1 MIKWQ
6 DYRDRKLQN
15 PEFKQA
21 YDELE
26 VEYSI
31 RNEIL
36 KCRKELGM
44 SQMQLSSLTGIRK
57 QQGESFHCHL
67 EEISYRIRQA
77 TTHSICLRKC
87 ICAQNGHVAKKIRT
101 SEKKAKK

>member
-6 DYRDRKLQN
+6 DYRDRKLQEL
-15 PEFKQA
+15 EFKQA

-31 RNEIL
+31 RNAIL

-44 SQMQLSSLTGIRK
+44 SQRQLSSLTGITQPDISK
-57 QQGESFHCHL
+57 L
-67 EEISYRIRQA
+67 ENNKSNPSIA
-77 TTHSICLRKC
+77 TL
-87 ICAQNGHVAKKIRT
+87 KKLADAFGKRLLVQFV
-101 SEKKAKK
+101 